1 MPVWASIVVIRAG
14 GVLYLV
20 RLRRSDVTLRAYPGL
35 DGNFLVSL
43 DLDVQQRCPR
53 DAAVCIISVDGD
65 RPELGD
71 ALHVEVMVRGD
82 QGDEGSH
89 QDRAEKDGERDHSL
103 RHDQCSTMIVKA
115 WHASGRGVVFL
126 APLA

>member
-53 DAAVCIISVDGD
+53 DAAVYIISVDGD

-89 QDRAEKDGERDHSL
+89 QDRAEKDGERGHSL
-103 RHDQCSTMIVKA
+103 RHDQCSTMIA
-115 WHASGRGVVFL
+115 
-126 APLA
+126 